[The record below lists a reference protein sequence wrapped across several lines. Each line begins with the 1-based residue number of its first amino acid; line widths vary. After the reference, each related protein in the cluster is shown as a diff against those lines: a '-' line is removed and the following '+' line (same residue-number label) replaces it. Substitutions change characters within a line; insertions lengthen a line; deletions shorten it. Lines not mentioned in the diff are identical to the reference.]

1 MIGYTKQLIGF
12 ATRPLLIL
20 TAVLAFSG
28 FKRQAPAQSI
38 RIQSWNSHHG
48 LSLGGINFGGP
59 LIVPVAPD
67 SYGHHHHGYS
77 GFGYSGF
84 GYPGPAYNFGVPYQ
98 SFSFSFGS
106 PYGYDPYP
114 YQSGY
119 FDYRSDYNRRL
130 YDSYQ
135 RDLRRNLFDSNLG
148 LNLGGV
154 DPFGPGSYSYS
165 PFDDRSYRPPVAQIE
180 PFDGFGTSGPPPF
193 GDGLQSTPPRN
204 LPEALRASANRLS
217 ISLSRRRDDSDVWLD
232 YLAPGRIISTID
244 RGLPV
249 ESISDLLKNFDGVV
263 GNPELRLVAAADG
276 FESTRRLLRQWL
288 ETAPATEP
296 GSIVAPP
303 PSQSEELAPTPE
315 DVPAEAALAPKRRS
329 V

>member
-1 MIGYTKQLIGF
+1 MTGYKKQSIGVVTK
-12 ATRPLLIL
+12 PLLIL
-20 TAVLAFSG
+20 TAVLAFSAIE
-28 FKRQAPAQSI
+28 RHALAQSI
-38 RIQSWNSHHG
+38 RIQSWN
-48 LSLGGINFGGP
+48 
-59 LIVPVAPD
+59 

-77 GFGYSGF
+77 GFGHSGF
-84 GYPGPAYNFGVPYQ
+84 GYPGFAYGFGVPYQ
-98 SFSFSFGS
+98 SFGFSFGS

-114 YQSGY
+114 YPSGY

-135 RDLRRNLFDSNLG
+135 RDLQQNLFDSNLG
-148 LNLGGV
+148 LNLGGA
-154 DPFGPGSYSYS
+154 DPFGPNRYSYS

-180 PFDGFGTSGPPPF
+180 PFNGYETRGTQPY
-193 GDGLQSTPPRN
+193 GDVLRSTPPRN

-217 ISLSRRRDDSDVWLD
+217 ISLSRRRDDGDVWLD
-232 YLAPGRIISTID
+232 YLAPGRIVSTID

-296 GSIVAPP
+296 GSVVAPAP
-303 PSQSEELAPTPE
+303 APSEELAPTPE